1 MKNTNGLRET
11 LEKLSLFRWQSTT
24 EKEAEEK
31 IEEYLKSYP
40 HLRNPACIDL
50 LREAVHIWQQIR
62 HLETLQSQAVGVKEQ
77 AMIINKI
84 ERLTR
89 TWIQMIANLGLSF
102 TKQPYIG
109 KKTQPVR
116 PPEELF
122 KMMKGKEK
130 KNGKTETV

>member
-1 MKNTNGLRET
+1 MSKIKEN
-11 LEKLSLFRWQSTT
+11 LEKLSLLCWQSTT

-62 HLETLQSQAVGVKEQ
+62 HLEALQSQAEGVKEQ

-89 TWIQMIANLGLSF
+89 TWIQMIANLGLSY

-109 KKTQPVR
+109 KKTQPVS

-130 KNGKTETV
+130 KDHQQ